1 MRQRLLN
8 GALAGALAGLFCL
21 LAATAYIEVKQGD
34 ADVGCAAENH
44 TLEPQPAR
52 CEICVVPPCDSGAT
66 TASHCAGGATCIIGG
81 KVVSRDPKSKRI
93 ESRLRT
99 GLQMQP

>member
-21 LAATAYIEVKQGD
+21 LAATAYEEVKQDD
-34 ADVGCAAENH
+34 AEVGCASENH
-44 TLEPQPAR
+44 TLDRQAAR
-52 CEICVVPPCDSGAT
+52 CEICVVPPCESGAM
-66 TASHCAGGATCIIGG
+66 TASHCAGAANCIIDG

>member
-8 GALAGALAGLFCL
+8 GALAGALAALFCL
-21 LAATAYIEVKQGD
+21 LAATAYTEVKQD
-34 ADVGCAAENH
+34 DVEAGCASENH
-44 TLEPQPAR
+44 TLDRQAAR
-52 CEICVVPPCDSGAT
+52 CEICVVPPCDSGAM
-66 TASHCAGGATCIIGG
+66 TASNCTSGTTCIIDG

-99 GLQMQP
+99 GLQIQQ

>member
-21 LAATAYIEVKQGD
+21 LAATAYIEVKQD
-34 ADVGCAAENH
+34 HAEVDCASENH
-44 TLEPQPAR
+44 TLDRQAAR
-52 CEICVVPPCDSGAT
+52 CEICVVPPCDSGAI
-66 TASHCAGGATCIIGG
+66 TASHCTGAASCIIDG

-93 ESRLRT
+93 ESRLRS
-99 GLQMQP
+99 GLQIQP